1 LIFVAQPPSAVNDN
15 AGETRL
21 TGFYQPQPIKQS
33 QNIHHRG
40 HGVTPS
46 KGGKNLRPE
55 KISKDSSVGPLTA
68 RPMMSA
74 KRNRPSHVTRG
85 NIFDDLGFPPHDVVT
100 LKIKAKIL
108 DALLDRIHERQYT
121 QAQLAEILADYQLNI
136 GNLIDGEI
144 SKMRVEKLL
153 YYANR
158 LNLDVQISLR

>member
-1 LIFVAQPPSAVNDN
+1 MP
-15 AGETRL
+15 
-21 TGFYQPQPIKQS
+21 
-33 QNIHHRG
+33 
-40 HGVTPS
+40 
-46 KGGKNLRPE
+46 
-55 KISKDSSVGPLTA
+55 
-68 RPMMSA
+68 A
-74 KRNRPSHVTRG
+74 KRNRPSHVTRS

>member
-1 LIFVAQPPSAVNDN
+1 MSPEAISSMTLDS
-15 AGETRL
+15 RL
-21 TGFYQPQPIKQS
+21 MY
-33 QNIHHRG
+33 
-40 HGVTPS
+40 
-46 KGGKNLRPE
+46 
-55 KISKDSSVGPLTA
+55 
-68 RPMMSA
+68 
-74 KRNRPSHVTRG
+74 
-85 NIFDDLGFPPHDVVT
+85 VVT

-153 YYANR
+153 HYANR

>member
-1 LIFVAQPPSAVNDN
+1 MSPEAISSMTLDS
-15 AGETRL
+15 RL
-21 TGFYQPQPIKQS
+21 MY
-33 QNIHHRG
+33 
-40 HGVTPS
+40 
-46 KGGKNLRPE
+46 
-55 KISKDSSVGPLTA
+55 
-68 RPMMSA
+68 
-74 KRNRPSHVTRG
+74 
-85 NIFDDLGFPPHDVVT
+85 VVT